1 MPSSAGESDSRRMT
15 LPRLRNK
22 HLAGSFARGTIYL
35 RYLLDLSLPRPTP
48 SPMRPGARLPWARA
62 EPCYPKRV
70 EKWRSLKN
78 CACVLNSPP
87 ATLGHVRRVRS
98 EVAHLRAQKA
108 RYQGLTKTGALRRR
122 RVELRRLHRNA
133 ARSPEHPNKNSSKVR
148 PRRCRSRLRRPADS
162 SAGRLA
168 ARR

>member
-1 MPSSAGESDSRRMT
+1 MT
-15 LPRLRNK
+15 RPRLRNR

-48 SPMRPGARLPWARA
+48 SPMRPGARLPWASGA
-62 EPCYPKRV
+62 LLPKTRNTSAFTPKIALLV
-70 EKWRSLKN
+70 ET
-78 CACVLNSPP
+78 SPP